1 MTAFQAVDQGSIP
14 CARISMLENTDI
26 QPSEEEFDL
35 RDLGEPDRDALR
47 ELILKIKSE
56 EETKNPS

>member
-1 MTAFQAVDQGSIP
+1 MPAPD
-14 CARISMLENTDI
+14 MLESLDI
-26 QPSEEEFDL
+26 QPNEEEFDL